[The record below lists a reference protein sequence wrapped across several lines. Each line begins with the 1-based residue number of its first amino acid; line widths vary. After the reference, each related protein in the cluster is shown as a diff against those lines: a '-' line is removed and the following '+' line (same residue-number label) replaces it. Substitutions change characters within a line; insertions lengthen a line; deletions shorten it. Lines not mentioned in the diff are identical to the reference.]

1 MLYIMSFA
9 VFLSS
14 LNDFYNRRESD
25 VAIYDIIDTDR
36 SSDPNTFTENL
47 GGMVFTLVN
56 SDDSAF

>member
-25 VAIYDIIDTDR
+25 VAIYDIIDTDK
-36 SSDPNTFTENL
+36 SSNPHTFTENL
-47 GGMVFTLVN
+47 GGMVFTLRN
-56 SDDSAF
+56 SDASVF